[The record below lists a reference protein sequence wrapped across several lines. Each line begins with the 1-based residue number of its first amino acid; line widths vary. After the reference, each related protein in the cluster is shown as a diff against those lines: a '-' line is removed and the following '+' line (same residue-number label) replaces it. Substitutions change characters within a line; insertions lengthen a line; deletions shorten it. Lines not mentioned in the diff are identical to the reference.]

1 LTVTSHPL
9 RHMLE
14 ARSIAVVGASA
25 RPASFGRQMMTELDR
40 GGYDGHVYPV
50 NPRYDEVLGRP
61 CYPEISSIGRD
72 VDLALLGV
80 SNALIEGQLQAAA
93 DSGVASAVIYA
104 SCYDPSVD
112 VAPSLAERLIEIA
125 QSADMMVCGGNCM
138 GFLNVERGLRACG
151 FPMPDGL
158 EAGRI
163 TMITHSGSVFSAMAH
178 NDRDLRFNLLVS
190 PGQEFTTTVAD
201 YLEYSLS
208 LESTTA
214 IGLFLETVRAPE
226 RFKRSLAMA
235 VERQIPVVAL
245 KVGRTNRSKQLVA
258 AHSGALAGEDGAYE
272 ALFDAFGVMRVS
284 TLDELADTLEL
295 FASRRRAESG
305 GLAAIHD
312 SGGERAML
320 IDLAADVGVG
330 FASISESTTARLEAR
345 LEPGLPAV
353 NPLDAW
359 GTGNDAEEIYLD
371 CMKALVDDPGIAA
384 LAFCVDLTSEEE
396 GTASY
401 VGVAHEIY
409 RYTHKPVAVMS
420 NLSSAVDRRDASSI
434 RRAGIPVLE
443 GTLSG
448 LKAFKHLLDYGRFR
462 MRPPMYAG
470 AGDAAVRARWAPLL
484 ETGEVL
490 PEIHALALLRDY
502 GIPAVEAVE
511 VEDVDDAIAAAER
524 IGWPVVAK
532 TAEAGIPHKTDAGG
546 VIVGIETSDELRR
559 SYATLHARVGRRVLI
574 ERFVPGGVELSLG
587 IVYNMQFGPLVMVG
601 AGGVMIEVLA
611 DRRFAL
617 PPLDETRARELIES
631 LAVARLL
638 RDWRSRPPAATHA
651 VADALVAMS
660 RLAIDLEGLVEA
672 IDVNPL
678 IAGPDGCVAVDA
690 LVVPRR

>member
-1 LTVTSHPL
+1 
-9 RHMLE
+9 MLE

-40 GGYDGHVYPV
+40 GGYDGDVYPV

-61 CYPEISSIGRD
+61 CYPAISSIGRD

-80 SNALIEGQLQAAA
+80 SNALIEGQLRAAA
-93 DSGVASAVIYA
+93 ESGVRSAVIYA
-104 SCYDPSVD
+104 SCYDPSID
-112 VAPSLAERLIEIA
+112 ATPSLAERLIEIA
-125 QSADMMVCGGNCM
+125 ESADMTVCGGNCM
-138 GFLNVERGLRACG
+138 GFLNIERGLRACG

-158 EAGRI
+158 QAGPI

-201 YLEYSLS
+201 YLKYSLS
-208 LESTTA
+208 LESTRA
-214 IGLFLETVRAPE
+214 IGLFLETVRDPDG
-226 RFKRSLAMA
+226 FKRGLAMA
-235 VERQIPVVAL
+235 VERRIPVVAL

-258 AHSGALAGEDGAYE
+258 AHSGALAGEDAAYE
-272 ALFDAFGVMRVS
+272 ALFNAFGVMRVR
-284 TLDELADTLEL
+284 TLDELMDTLEL
-295 FASRRRAESG
+295 FASPRRAENG

-320 IDLAADVGVG
+320 IDLAADVGVE
-330 FASISESTTARLEAR
+330 FAAISESTKARLQAR

-359 GTGNDAEEIYLD
+359 GTGNNAEDIYLD

-384 LAFCVDLTSEEE
+384 LAFCVDLTTEEE

-401 VGVAHEIY
+401 VGVAHEIFG
-409 RYTHKPVAVMS
+409 YTDKPVAVMS
-420 NLSSAVDRRDASSI
+420 NLSSAVNPRDASSI

-443 GTLSG
+443 GTVSG
-448 LKAFKHLLDYGRFR
+448 LNAFKHLLDYGAFR
-462 MRPPMYAG
+462 MRPPMQAW
-470 AGDAAVRARWAPLL
+470 AGDDAIRARWAPLL
-484 ETGEVL
+484 EAGEVL
-490 PEIHALALLRDY
+490 PEMDALALLRDY
-502 GIPAVEAVE
+502 GIPAVEAVQ
-511 VEDVDDAIAAAER
+511 VEDVDDAIAAADS

-546 VIVGIETSDELRR
+546 VIIGIQTPEELHR
-559 SYATLHARVGRRVLI
+559 SYASLHDRVGRRVLI
-574 ERFVPGGVELSLG
+574 ERFVPAGVELSLG

-617 PPLDETRARELIES
+617 PPLDEARARELIGS

-638 RDWRSRPPAATHA
+638 RGWRSHPPADTDA
-651 VADALVAMS
+651 VVHALVATS

>member
-1 LTVTSHPL
+1 
-9 RHMLE
+9 MLE

-25 RPASFGRQMMTELDR
+25 RPGSFGRQMMTELDR
-40 GGYDGHVYPV
+40 GGYDGDVYPV

-61 CYPEISSIGRD
+61 CYPTISSIGCE

-80 SNALIEGQLQAAA
+80 SNAHIEGQMLAAV
-93 DSGVASAVIYA
+93 DSGVDSAVIYA
-104 SCYDPSVD
+104 SCYDSSVD
-112 VAPSLAERLIEIA
+112 IRPSLADRLTEIA
-125 QSADMMVCGGNCM
+125 RSADMLVCGGNCM
-138 GFLNVERGLRACG
+138 GFLNVERRLRACG
-151 FPMPDGL
+151 FPMPQGL
-158 EAGRI
+158 KAGPI

-208 LESTTA
+208 LESTRA
-214 IGLFLETVRAPE
+214 IGLFLETVRTPE
-226 RFKRSLAMA
+226 RFKQGLAVA
-235 VERQIPVVAL
+235 VDRQIPVVAL

-272 ALFDAFGVMRVS
+272 AVFDAFGVMRVR
-284 TLDELADTLEL
+284 TLDELMDTLEL
-295 FASRRRAESG
+295 FASPRRAESG

-320 IDLAADVGVG
+320 IDLAADVGVD
-330 FASISESTTARLEAR
+330 FAPISESTKARLETR

-359 GTGNDAEEIYLD
+359 GTGNDAEDIYLH

-384 LAFCVDLTSEEE
+384 LAFCVDLTTEEE

-401 VGVAHEIY
+401 VGVAHEIF

-420 NLSSAVDRRDASSI
+420 NLSSAVDPQDASSI
-434 RRAGIPVLE
+434 RQAGIPVLE

-448 LKAFKHLLDYGRFR
+448 LKAFKHLLDYGKFN
-462 MRPPMYAG
+462 MRPPMHAG
-470 AGDAAVRARWAPLL
+470 VGDDALRARWARLL
-484 ETGEVL
+484 EAGEVL
-490 PEIHALALLRDY
+490 PEIDSLSLLHDY
-502 GIPAVEAVE
+502 GIPTVEAAE
-511 VEDVDDAIAAAER
+511 VQDVDDAIVTAER

-532 TAEAGIPHKTDAGG
+532 TAEAGISHKTDAGG
-546 VIVGIETSDELRR
+546 VIIGIQTTEELRR
-559 SYATLHARVGRRVLI
+559 SYATLHDRVGSRVLI

-587 IVYNMQFGPLVMVG
+587 IVYNMQFGPLVMAG
-601 AGGVMIEVLA
+601 AGGVMIELLA

-638 RDWRSRPPAATHA
+638 RGWRGHPPSDIDAL
-651 VADALVAMS
+651 VDALVAMS
-660 RLAIDLEGLVEA
+660 RLAIDLEGLIEA